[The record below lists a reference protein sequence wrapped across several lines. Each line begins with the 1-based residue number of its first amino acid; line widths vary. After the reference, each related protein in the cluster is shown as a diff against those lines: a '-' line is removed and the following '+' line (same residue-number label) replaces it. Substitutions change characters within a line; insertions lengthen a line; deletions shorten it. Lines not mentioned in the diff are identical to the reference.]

1 MSVESS
7 RKPFNRDTMLPS
19 SQAMSQV
26 VTRVIAMMMMGSS
39 VLFALYLVVEFLQT
53 GDVRELFVIRFTGT
67 VVLITCT
74 FIWIRARNAYR
85 NGLSGMAG
93 LVFITTISICTTLAT
108 YYGDERF
115 HIAMAYGFVIAVFN
129 ILLWRSM
136 SSFILGVVGALA
148 APMTLMFAQHPS
160 SDDLIDYLSLTVIT
174 VALSFMVFII
184 QQRVVAEIVNLNSE
198 LIAEAGRD
206 DLTGLM
212 NRRGWAER
220 VTEWEQA
227 HPNAAS
233 SLLYMDI
240 DRFKYLN
247 DRFGHDIG
255 DQALIDFAGVLKQS
269 LPEHALVAR
278 FGGDEFVVFLPGQP
292 SDAFA
297 LSETLKKAARESD
310 LAQLDVAISVG
321 IATTREGSNREE
333 LLREADHAMLQT
345 KIRV

>member
-1 MSVESS
+1 MRRDASPHVVMFVYHVPQVSMISAECCLGIGHHLPFTAKSWCRRNSFPIFHERGESTAPMSVESS
-7 RKPFNRDTMLPS
+7 WKPFNRDTTLPS

-26 VTRVIAMMMMGSS
+26 VTRVIATMMMGSS

-85 NGLSGMAG
+85 NGLSAMAG

-115 HIAMAYGFVIAVFN
+115 HIAMAHGFVIAVFN

-160 SDDLIDYLSLTVIT
+160 SDDLIDYLSLTVVT

-198 LIAEAGRD
+198 LIAKAGRD

-247 DRFGHDIG
+247 DRFG
-255 DQALIDFAGVLKQS
+255 
-269 LPEHALVAR
+269 
-278 FGGDEFVVFLPGQP
+278 
-292 SDAFA
+292 
-297 LSETLKKAARESD
+297 TM
-310 LAQLDVAISVG
+310 LA
-321 IATTREGSNREE
+321 
-333 LLREADHAMLQT
+333 
-345 KIRV
+345 IRR

>member
-1 MSVESS
+1 
-7 RKPFNRDTMLPS
+7 
-19 SQAMSQV
+19 MSQV
-26 VTRVIAMMMMGSS
+26 VTRVIATMMMGSS

-53 GDVRELFVIRFTGT
+53 GDFREMLVIRFTGT

-93 LVFITTISICTTLAT
+93 LVFTTTISICTTLAT

-148 APMTLMFAQHPS
+148 APITLMFAQHPS

-174 VALSFMVFII
+174 IALSFMVFII
-184 QQRVVAEIVNLNSE
+184 QQRVVEEILNLNTE

-212 NRRGWAER
+212 NRRRWTAR

-227 HPNAAS
+227 HPEAPS

-247 DRFGHDIG
+247 DHFGHDVG
-255 DQALIDFAGVLKQS
+255 DQALIDFAGLLKRS
-269 LPEHALVAR
+269 LPEHALAAR
-278 FGGDEFVVFLPGQP
+278 FGGDEFVVFLPGLA

-297 LSETLKKAARESD
+297 LSETLKKATRESD
-310 LAQLDVAISVG
+310 LATLGVAVSVG
-321 IATTREGSNREE
+321 IATTRERSNRQD
-333 LLREADHAMLQT
+333 LLREADQAMLQT